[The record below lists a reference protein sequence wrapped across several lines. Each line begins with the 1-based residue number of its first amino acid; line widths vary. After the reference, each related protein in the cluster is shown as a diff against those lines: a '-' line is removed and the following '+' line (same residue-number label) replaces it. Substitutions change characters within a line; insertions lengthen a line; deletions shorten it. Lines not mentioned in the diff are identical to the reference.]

1 MALDVADTRI
11 ILCLNAGSSSLKCSL
26 YRINREHEKL
36 LAVGRVERIGLEAGD
51 LWCEDAGQ
59 QRLVAIKKCFPD
71 QVQAAGAILD
81 TLDQLNLAKP
91 AAVGHRIVHGG
102 SKYNAPRLVT
112 PELIAYLRS
121 ITNLAPLHIPAGLH
135 GIEASIQHFPGLP
148 QVACF
153 DTAFHHGMP
162 EVAQRFPLPDDL
174 WRDGVRRYGFHGLS
188 YEYIVEKLGPEARG
202 RVIIAHLGNGASLAA
217 LRDGKPVDTTMGFT
231 PIGGIVMGTR
241 CGDLD
246 PGVLL
251 HLVTE
256 RGLPASEV
264 ETMVNRRSGL
274 LGISGLCSD
283 MKTLLAE
290 RDRHAGAA
298 RAVAMFC
305 YSLRKNIGAL
315 AATLGGLDTLVF
327 TGGIG
332 ERAAA
337 VRSETCDCLEHLGIV
352 IDEESNRLHAE
363 TINSPAGPCSVK
375 VIPTSEDLMI
385 ARHTSR
391 VMLARPE

>member
-1 MALDVADTRI
+1 MVLNTLETQV

-26 YRINREHEKL
+26 FQINREHETL

-51 LWCEDAGQ
+51 LWWEDAGQ
-59 QRLVAIKKCFPD
+59 RRLITVRQVFPD
-71 QVQAAGAILD
+71 HIKAAQAILD

-102 SKYNAPRLVT
+102 SRYNAPRLVT
-112 PELIAYLRS
+112 PELIDYLRE
-121 ITNLAPLHIPAGLH
+121 ITNLAPLHIPGGLH
-135 GIEASIQHFPGLP
+135 GIEASMNHFPGLP

-153 DTAFHHGMP
+153 DTAFHHAIP

-174 WRDGVRRYGFHGLS
+174 WHAGVRRYGFHGLS
-188 YEYIVEKLGPEARG
+188 YEYIVEKLGPQAKG

-217 LRDGKPVDTTMGFT
+217 LRDGTPVDTTMGFT
-231 PIGGIVMGTR
+231 PIGGIIMGTR

-251 HLVTE
+251 HLITE
-256 RGLPASEV
+256 RGMPAAEV

-283 MKTLLAE
+283 MKTLLDR

-305 YSLRKNIGAL
+305 YCLRKNIGAL
-315 AATLGGLDTLVF
+315 AAALGGLDTLVF

-337 VRSETCDCLEHLGIV
+337 VRSETCEGLEHLGIV
-352 IDEESNRLHAE
+352 LDEEKNRLHAE
-363 TINSPAGPCSVK
+363 TINSLAGPCSVK